1 MCAPECCGC
10 DACVRSCGDVFLA
23 RAATRTLARHDCAP
37 LEDLAAPD
45 APRLPALDGAGEA
58 GQTCRAVPAETFGHL
73 ELGRTVGEPEFT
85 VLHSA
90 GQVLRTLLGQRVQ
103 RLDPD
108 RIDLEHAGCVGQHV

>member
-23 RAATRTLARHDCAP
+23 RAATRTLARHDRAP
-37 LEDLAAPD
+37 LEDLATPD
-45 APRLPALDGAGEA
+45 APRLPALDGTGEA
-58 GQTCRAVPAETFGHL
+58 GQACWALPAELLRQF
-73 ELGRTVGEPEFT
+73 ELGWGVREPEFP
-85 VLHSA
+85 VLHAA

-108 RIDLEHAGCVGQHV
+108 RIEDEHAGC